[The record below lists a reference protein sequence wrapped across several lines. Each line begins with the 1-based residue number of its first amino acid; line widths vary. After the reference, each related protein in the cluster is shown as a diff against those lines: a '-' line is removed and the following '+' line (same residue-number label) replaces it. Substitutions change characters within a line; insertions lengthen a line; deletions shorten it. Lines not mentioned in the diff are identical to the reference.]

1 MRTSRVPDPPPPGT
15 IHLPT
20 HLSASQIFHSLDE
33 STRCQASHSP
43 DSSSRWRNRYVDRP
57 SGVQIHPASG
67 EIWTYIHPRT
77 VRFHPAGGGNGT
89 FTCRVVSVW
98 PRKRVGGEH
107 GACHHDWEEHKAPVR
122 IRLGGSH
129 ELCVSG
135 RTVPSLRN
143 HQHADFAF
151 RRLFKNDI
159 EHQRQCDSRSRAL
172 QNSRGHQRIGK
183 FNVQAAI
190 TQPVIQSTI
199 AVRKSTQLEF
209 AFER

>member
-1 MRTSRVPDPPPPGT
+1 MAHAIT
-15 IHLPT
+15 I
-20 HLSASQIFHSLDE
+20 
-33 STRCQASHSP
+33 
-43 DSSSRWRNRYVDRP
+43 
-57 SGVQIHPASG
+57 
-67 EIWTYIHPRT
+67 
-77 VRFHPAGGGNGT
+77 
-89 FTCRVVSVW
+89 
-98 PRKRVGGEH
+98 
-107 GACHHDWEEHKAPVR
+107 EEHKAPVR

-190 TQPVIQSTI
+190 TQQVIQSTT
-199 AVRKSTQLEF
+199 AVRKSTQLES

>member
-98 PRKRVGGEH
+98 TRKRVGGEH

-143 HQHADFAF
+143 LSMPIL
-151 RRLFKNDI
+151 LFGD
-159 EHQRQCDSRSRAL
+159 CSRMILNISGSATPVPVPYRIRA
-172 QNSRGHQRIGK
+172 
-183 FNVQAAI
+183 
-190 TQPVIQSTI
+190 VIN
-199 AVRKSTQLEF
+199 A
-209 AFER
+209 

>member
-1 MRTSRVPDPPPPGT
+1 MNPPAAKP
-15 IHLPT
+15 L
-20 HLSASQIFHSLDE
+20 
-33 STRCQASHSP
+33 
-43 DSSSRWRNRYVDRP
+43 
-57 SGVQIHPASG
+57 
-67 EIWTYIHPRT
+67 T
-77 VRFHPAGGGNGT
+77 VRIPPAAGGNGT

-98 PRKRVGGEH
+98 TRKRVGGEH

-190 TQPVIQSTI
+190 TQQVIQSTT
-199 AVRKSTQLEF
+199 AVRKSTQLES